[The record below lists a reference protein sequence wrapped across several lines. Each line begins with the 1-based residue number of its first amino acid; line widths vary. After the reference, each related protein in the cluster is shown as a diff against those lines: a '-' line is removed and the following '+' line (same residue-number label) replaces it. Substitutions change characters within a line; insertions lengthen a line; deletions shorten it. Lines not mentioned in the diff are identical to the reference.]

1 MAHINKCTVWQVHKM
16 MIIMIKINKSLVT
29 DILAY
34 VCDVKM
40 LSVSVK
46 NEKKIFFLVNPEK
59 ALNSSGCN
67 TEF

>member
-1 MAHINKCTVWQVHKM
+1 M